1 MIGIIDYK
9 AGNLTSVKRA
19 LDYLGVKSIIS
30 NDPVT
35 LAKCERI
42 IFPGV
47 GNAASACEILKKE
60 RLDIVLKD
68 AFVRKVPILGICL
81 GAQIILSR
89 SEEGDTE
96 CIGLIEGVCRKLDTG
111 DSSLK
116 IPHIGWNGIDIIKR
130 HYVLKDVA
138 PETQFYFVHS
148 FYPQPKEDSMVFA
161 SCTYGRSFSCAIGY
175 KNLFATQFHPEKSGP
190 AGLALLKKFSTWDG
204 SQC

>member
-1 MIGIIDYK
+1 MIGIIDYR

-19 LDYLGVKSIIS
+19 LDHLGVKNIIS

-60 RLDIVLKD
+60 HLDIVLKD
-68 AFVRKVPILGICL
+68 AFVRKVPIFGICL

-96 CIGLIEGVCRKLDTG
+96 CMGLIDGVCRKLDTG

-116 IPHIGWNGIDIIKR
+116 IPHIGWNEIDIIKR

-148 FYPQPKEDSMVFA
+148 FYPKPKEDSMIFA

-190 AGLALLKKFSTWDG
+190 AGLALLKNFSTWDG

>member
-19 LDYLGVKSIIS
+19 LDHLGVKSIIS

-116 IPHIGWNGIDIIKR
+116 IPHIGWNEIDIIKR

-138 PETQFYFVHS
+138 PKTQFYFVHS
-148 FYPQPKEDSMVFA
+148 FYPQPKEDGMVFA

-190 AGLALLKKFSTWDG
+190 VGLALLKNFSTWDG

>member
-19 LDYLGVKSIIS
+19 LDHLGVKSIIS

-60 RLDIVLKD
+60 HLDIVLKD